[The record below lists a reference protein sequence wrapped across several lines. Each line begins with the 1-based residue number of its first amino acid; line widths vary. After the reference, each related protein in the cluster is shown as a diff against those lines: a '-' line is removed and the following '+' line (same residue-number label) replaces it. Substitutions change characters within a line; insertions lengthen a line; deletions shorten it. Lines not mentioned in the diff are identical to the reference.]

1 MLDSSKLKIYN
12 KIMKINTNL
21 ARVQETLERG
31 TEDIIDKKN
40 LKQALLSG
48 KKLNI
53 KFGIDPTGPK
63 IHLGRATILMKL
75 KDFQDLG
82 HKITLIIGDFTALIG
97 DASDKTAM
105 RKPLSKEEIKQNMK
119 DYLDQISKIID
130 IKKIDVRYNSEWL
143 EKLSIYDLTKICMN
157 FTAQQMIQR
166 RNFKERWEEGKE
178 IGIHE
183 LLYPIF
189 QGYDSVAVKADIEIG
204 GFDQLFNLKAGRE
217 MQRLFNQKP
226 QDIMTLKMIYG
237 LDGRKMST
245 TWGNVINILDNPKDI
260 FGKIMSLKDELIFD
274 YFESCTR
281 VPFKKIKEIK
291 KTIKNPKDIKKILG
305 KEVVKQFYSEKEAEE
320 AQNEFE
326 KIFEKKDLPTE
337 IKELKIKEKKLN
349 ILDLLV
355 FTGLSKSKAEAKR
368 VVEQGGVKIIK
379 GNNIIIEKDW
389 KKIITIEEMVIQSG
403 KRNFIKIKNF

>member
-1 MLDSSKLKIYN
+1 
-12 KIMKINTNL
+12 MKINTNL

-157 FTAQQMIQR
+157 FTAQQMI
-166 RNFKERWEEGKE
+166 
-178 IGIHE
+178 
-183 LLYPIF
+183 
-189 QGYDSVAVKADIEIG
+189 
-204 GFDQLFNLKAGRE
+204 
-217 MQRLFNQKP
+217 
-226 QDIMTLKMIYG
+226 
-237 LDGRKMST
+237 
-245 TWGNVINILDNPKDI
+245 
-260 FGKIMSLKDELIFD
+260 
-274 YFESCTR
+274 
-281 VPFKKIKEIK
+281 
-291 KTIKNPKDIKKILG
+291 
-305 KEVVKQFYSEKEAEE
+305 
-320 AQNEFE
+320 
-326 KIFEKKDLPTE
+326 
-337 IKELKIKEKKLN
+337 
-349 ILDLLV
+349 
-355 FTGLSKSKAEAKR
+355 
-368 VVEQGGVKIIK
+368 
-379 GNNIIIEKDW
+379 
-389 KKIITIEEMVIQSG
+389 
-403 KRNFIKIKNF
+403 

>member
-1 MLDSSKLKIYN
+1 
-12 KIMKINTNL
+12 
-21 ARVQETLERG
+21 
-31 TEDIIDKKN
+31 
-40 LKQALLSG
+40 
-48 KKLNI
+48 
-53 KFGIDPTGPK
+53 
-63 IHLGRATILMKL
+63 
-75 KDFQDLG
+75 
-82 HKITLIIGDFTALIG
+82 
-97 DASDKTAM
+97 
-105 RKPLSKEEIKQNMK
+105 
-119 DYLDQISKIID
+119 
-130 IKKIDVRYNSEWL
+130 
-143 EKLSIYDLTKICMN
+143 
-157 FTAQQMIQR
+157 
-166 RNFKERWEEGKE
+166 
-178 IGIHE
+178 
-183 LLYPIF
+183 
-189 QGYDSVAVKADIEIG
+189 
-204 GFDQLFNLKAGRE
+204 
-217 MQRLFNQKP
+217 
-226 QDIMTLKMIYG
+226 
-237 LDGRKMST
+237 
-245 TWGNVINILDNPKDI
+245 
-260 FGKIMSLKDELIFD
+260 MSLKDELIFD